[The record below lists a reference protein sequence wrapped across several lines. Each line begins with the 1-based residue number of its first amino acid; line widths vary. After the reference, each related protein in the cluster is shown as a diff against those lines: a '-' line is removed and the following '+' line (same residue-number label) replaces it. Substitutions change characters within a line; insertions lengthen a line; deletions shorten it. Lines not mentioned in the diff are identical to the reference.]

1 MAKTVAVKEET
12 WEKMRKMLEVEEA
25 KSFDELIRK
34 LMDKSLRVP
43 SSMFGVDRDRKVRL
57 TVREHEEFTRDAH

>member
-1 MAKTVAVKEET
+1 VAKTVAVREET
-12 WEKMRKMLEVEEA
+12 WEKMKKLLESEDA

-43 SSMFGVDRDRKVRL
+43 NSMFGVDRDRKVRL
-57 TVREHEEFTRDAH
+57 TLREHEEFTRDAH

>member
-1 MAKTVAVKEET
+1 MAKTVAVREET
-12 WEKMRKMLEVEEA
+12 WEKMKKMLEAEDA

-43 SSMFGVDRDRKVRL
+43 NSMFGVDRNRKVRL
-57 TVREHEEFTRDAH
+57 TLREHEEFTRDAH

>member
-1 MAKTVAVKEET
+1 VAKTVAVREET
-12 WEKMRKMLEVEEA
+12 WEKMKKLLEAEDA

-43 SSMFGVDRDRKVRL
+43 NSMFGVDRDRKVRL
-57 TVREHEEFTRDAH
+57 TLREHEEFTRDAH

>member
-1 MAKTVAVKEET
+1 MKKP
-12 WEKMRKMLEVEEA
+12 LEAEDA

-34 LMDKSLRVP
+34 LVDKSLRVP

-57 TVREHEEFTRDAH
+57 TLREHEEFTRDAH